1 MRTFHLILFFLCSVE
16 LYAQRTRTVTNQAAS
31 TEEPRPVRTRGRS
44 RFTATEELAQVS
56 EQPERTTSNRRASA
70 RTRINSNTPKV
81 AADRRAR
88 PIEISTRGY
97 AVEEINNDSPIDSF
111 IRQSRPRVLSE
122 NQFEASTAGRRPNT
136 YEASTPAPA
145 DLLPVDELG
154 FGSTARA
161 ILQAR
166 GEPLPAKTTTPV
178 VDEEYLLTNF
188 GNTIRTLAGSPPAA
202 RSFSRND
209 IPIQRPTPLRSEVP
223 ILDQEDIP
231 VRRTSL
237 RADPL
242 PSLKNSEIN
251 FEREL
256 PARTRN
262 GGGRGRVAEG
272 RANPRVESGRR
283 PPTTTSTTT
292 ERQVV
297 EEYVRFNPETDAP
310 EVVQGLELETATE
323 TQSFVEIPIEDEL
336 PDEEDVRKSTVV
348 EIFTPRSTYSPPTTE
363 APVTSRRNGGRS
375 RFIAEPSVTTAAPR
389 SRGVRTRATRRPE
402 ESNTSSNTRTRIS
415 RRRFDDADVAESR
428 HRGPSVFTAEQ
439 YQDVTSRSR
448 SGRKID
454 SRFEAV
460 PTRAA
465 ETPTVRSR
473 NSGRRATTV
482 GSTTTERSR
491 ERARS
496 RSEPTSPPT
505 TRPSRRR
512 ASLVENN
519 VFPAAARRLNPQEE
533 LVPKRTA
540 FVETSRSSN
549 RRTNLEDTKASR
561 KANNIEEAI
570 LNVERGTGSRSSN
583 RRGSHVDTP
592 SRNRVGPS
600 RFEPVDV
607 GNSRAQNDQP
617 ASKTRSSSNRNGP
630 TRQPEVVEETTIYYG
645 EKSRKTDAP
654 PEITTVFS
662 TEKPILKNNIRSRSR
677 FPDTP
682 PRLDESKLEVLP
694 LFERE
699 TKATNSVRFRGSR
712 SRSGLNKRHGVD
724 HMDASATEN
733 DVKFVEKP
741 TTSAFTRVTV
751 SRTESFEAS
760 TSRSRLSTRVA
771 SSSTTEVPNKRS
783 LSTRAPVTTTTTAP
797 ETTTRKITRAPPIIK
812 ESVVAE
818 FNQVTSKST
827 ITRRKKVSKAK
838 ATEIGSRGNKK
849 AEVKLL
855 DGQKKKTSDEDI
867 GEEDNYP
874 EPFKALIQAK
884 KLKDD
889 SKPSPRT
896 TVAPIVQNSTP
907 RVIVTSAS
915 VPRGSSTARLV
926 TTTVA
931 PRKLQE
937 LNELISDNDNE
948 LDPRPRISSVT
959 STTTLRPT
967 RSRQLPKFSEKPK
980 QKFEKT
986 KFSPSKPTST
996 PRKSYSTKSY
1006 STKSSAAHHPRR
1018 KALRSTAVPPPTT
1031 PLSVINREAKFSA
1044 KFIKKEN
1051 NGKAFGGQLPKG
1063 LYSSKK
1069 NNENDSS
1076 EEEIGSKLDVSL
1088 IQSANPVQPIK
1099 KFNASRYSSRYRSDI
1114 STRSSVIKPTTS
1126 APFYIPTIPTPAYV
1140 PTVPTVTPP
1149 VAPVDGIVAVSD
1161 ADLGVEVISFDDPSN
1176 SISSADLVNGEYLT
1190 TDKNLKLSPTV
1201 KDGTTEKPVSIIERI
1216 INSIT
1221 LISTTEAPNTTLN
1234 NLPSPTTTQAS
1245 GNSAILKLAA
1255 KKLTTKDKTDVQTN
1269 IIETIT
1275 SEKPTTIIEK
1285 IRSSLSAIQTNEVD
1299 SNRMARLL
1307 STEQRNTDLPRI
1319 IISSTTVGSISS
1331 SSTSTTG
1338 KSTVSSTSLITSTP
1352 PSSTTTS
1359 GTTLITSTF
1368 PPITPTSSTTEA
1380 PKRVE
1385 IIAVPGETR
1394 ISKSQTTT
1402 TPSPES
1408 TSDSTTNVPSSTLE
1422 IGTDQI
1428 FSSTETIP
1436 TNLGDILNGRTVD
1449 ALNNLINPDPSS
1461 TKLPNYKNL
1470 QLNQNSITSN
1480 LPSTVTIAQST
1491 LSDAPFTSPMFSTER
1506 ATFFPSSS
1514 DTLLS
1519 STLISTLMPVSSTSI
1534 PTTQSTTTT
1543 IEPKTT
1549 TLATTTTRRPETTTI
1564 RLTTTARPKTT
1575 TGFPTTA
1582 RPKTTTGFPTFAPS
1596 TILPTILTTLFPNL
1610 LRGAITTPISPIS
1623 STRKPLI
1630 GAELGNNIADGFEVL
1645 SVAGSTA
1652 RPTTVLPQTST
1663 SQRIST
1669 STTPITTTTQST
1681 TTITTTTTTTTTP
1694 KPTITT
1700 TKRKTTTNKPKTSES
1715 GTPTPST
1722 KEETDK
1728 LFDELK
1734 KSGKLKNLNEEQ
1746 RKNLEE
1752 IERIEKEQAELLKQ
1766 LSLLTTMFGG
1776 PNGRQPNLP
1785 ISGNPVGGSSNSLAN
1800 RIINM
1805 AIERDKSRPT
1815 TDSPPETSTT
1825 KKITKATTKRPNS
1838 IQDQL
1843 PITQL
1848 DDTTKRVTPS
1858 LEDVLK
1864 QYNLNGLST
1873 ELPLTSTY
1881 GKTDEAVLAAI
1892 LKEHGIG
1899 PTTPK
1904 VLGDKVKEAGL
1915 FDESTT
1921 TTKKPKPKPK
1931 PKSATT
1937 TTIRP
1942 PLGGRLMQGLNWL
1955 LDILDPPTTTKKPA
1969 PRRAKPKTPKP
1980 AAAEEELL
1988 TNQPT
1993 RITPMITAAPVT
2005 KPNLSQE
2012 EIKGLIKQLEEA
2024 RKNPN
2029 AIDQLDLT
2037 KIRSLQNLINV
2048 NEGVEV
2054 THTGQHGATSRATP
2068 RPRKT
2073 KSTTVKDPFLTQVN
2087 QKPVASTISTVS
2099 VSNSIDDD
2107 VELIST
2113 TTRNRVMPPV
2123 SLNPIPGI
2131 DDNTGDSVIR
2141 GNLLTAAV
2149 NVTKAISSFLGS
2161 AIQDAG
2167 KQVRSMFYNGSSG
2180 VFSGLSSGSS
2190 IPSSIARASG

>member
-1285 IRSSLSAIQTNEVD
+1285 IRSSLSAIQTNE
-1299 SNRMARLL
+1299 
-1307 STEQRNTDLPRI
+1307 
-1319 IISSTTVGSISS
+1319 
-1331 SSTSTTG
+1331 
-1338 KSTVSSTSLITSTP
+1338 
-1352 PSSTTTS
+1352 
-1359 GTTLITSTF
+1359 
-1368 PPITPTSSTTEA
+1368 
-1380 PKRVE
+1380 
-1385 IIAVPGETR
+1385 
-1394 ISKSQTTT
+1394 
-1402 TPSPES
+1402 
-1408 TSDSTTNVPSSTLE
+1408 
-1422 IGTDQI
+1422 
-1428 FSSTETIP
+1428 
-1436 TNLGDILNGRTVD
+1436 
-1449 ALNNLINPDPSS
+1449 
-1461 TKLPNYKNL
+1461 
-1470 QLNQNSITSN
+1470 
-1480 LPSTVTIAQST
+1480 
-1491 LSDAPFTSPMFSTER
+1491 
-1506 ATFFPSSS
+1506 
-1514 DTLLS
+1514 
-1519 STLISTLMPVSSTSI
+1519 
-1534 PTTQSTTTT
+1534 
-1543 IEPKTT
+1543 
-1549 TLATTTTRRPETTTI
+1549 
-1564 RLTTTARPKTT
+1564 
-1575 TGFPTTA
+1575 
-1582 RPKTTTGFPTFAPS
+1582 
-1596 TILPTILTTLFPNL
+1596 
-1610 LRGAITTPISPIS
+1610 
-1623 STRKPLI
+1623 
-1630 GAELGNNIADGFEVL
+1630 
-1645 SVAGSTA
+1645 A